1 MPRIGF
7 CTRTLLSLAVATG
20 LGAGTGVQAAELEE
34 IYDWAV
40 RYGSARARLT
50 GPALAKWVKVSGTP
64 TPVFL
69 QVKELEKLQPA
80 GCSRLAV
87 AGTQQDVPT
96 PQGQRQP
103 LEVSWELDYCM
114 TPASRAAAA
123 GGAKKKFEDY
133 DVGSA
138 SAQRLRNLSQL
149 DAGSHRR
156 KHYADKSIENEM
168 RALGY

>member
-1 MPRIGF
+1 MEIATIAFRDAHRGF
-7 CTRTLLSLAVATG
+7 
-20 LGAGTGVQAAELEE
+20 
-34 IYDWAV
+34 
-40 RYGSARARLT
+40 
-50 GPALAKWVKVSGTP
+50 
-64 TPVFL
+64 
-69 QVKELEKLQPA
+69 
-80 GCSRLAV
+80 
-87 AGTQQDVPT
+87 
-96 PQGQRQP
+96 
-103 LEVSWELDYCM
+103 
-114 TPASRAAAA
+114 AAAA